1 MMGKVIKRD
10 QTRWIDGKWVVSV
23 PEPENVP
30 VAGAA
35 ETAEPLIDP
44 TELVAEAERQAQA
57 LLARAEAEAND
68 LIERVTRAAYEDG
81 LTQGR
86 DDGYQEGLAA
96 WQQAI
101 EAVRAAAEAFGAERA
116 AKLAELEPDLL
127 RMSLLIASKV
137 LLKEP
142 RDPERVKALVDAA
155 VAKVGADA
163 VVRLRL
169 NPQDAAHM
177 GPPPPSPFSASKPA
191 PAPRFEVVAD
201 TEVGAGGCV
210 VETKTGRVDAT
221 FATQF
226 EELARAVLDAEPEA
240 EPSLTSAAGDLRK
253 APPAPPGKAGKAS
266 PFGGGGFSPQ
276 GFGR

>member
-1 MMGKVIKRD
+1 MSGKIIKRD
-10 QTRWIDGKWVVSV
+10 QTRWIDGKWVVNV
-23 PEPENVP
+23 PPPENVP
-30 VAGAA
+30 AEEAA
-35 ETAEPLIDP
+35 APALPDPAEVL
-44 TELVAEAERQAQA
+44 AEAERKAHA
-57 LLARAEAEAND
+57 LLAQAEAEASD

-96 WQQAI
+96 WLQGI
-101 EAVRAAAEAFGAERA
+101 EALRAAAEAFAAERE

-127 RMSLLIASKV
+127 RLGLLIASKV

-142 RDPERVKALVDAA
+142 RDAALVKGLVDAA

-163 VVRLRL
+163 VVRVRL
-169 NPQDAAHM
+169 NPQDATHM
-177 GPPPPSPFSASKPA
+177 GPPPASPFGTAKQA
-191 PAPRFEVVAD
+191 AAPRFEVVSDPAI
-201 TEVGAGGCV
+201 GAGGCV
-210 VETKTGRVDAT
+210 VETRAGRVDAT

-240 EPSLTSAAGDLRK
+240 EPSLSGAYGELRK
-253 APPAPPGKAGKAS
+253 APPAPPTKGAKGS
-266 PFGGGGFSPQ
+266 PFGGGFSSQ

>member
-1 MMGKVIKRD
+1 MSGKIIKRD

-30 VAGAA
+30 AEAVEAA
-35 ETAEPLIDP
+35 ALPDP
-44 TELVAEAERQAQA
+44 AALVAEAERQAQA

-96 WQQAI
+96 WQRGV
-101 EAVRAAAEAFGAERA
+101 EALRAAADAFAAEREA
-116 AKLAELEPDLL
+116 RLAELEPDLL
-127 RMSLLIASKV
+127 RLGLLVGSKI

-142 RDPERVKALVDAA
+142 RDPALVKSLVDAA

-169 NPQDAAHM
+169 NPQDATHL
-177 GPPPPSPFSASKPA
+177 GPPPPSPFGAAKPA
-191 PAPRFEVVAD
+191 AAPRFEVVAD
-201 TEVGAGGCV
+201 PSVGAGGCV
-210 VETKTGRVDAT
+210 VETRTGRVDAT

-226 EELARAVLDAEPEA
+226 EELARAVLDAEPESD
-240 EPSLTSAAGDLRK
+240 PSLAGAAGDLRK
-253 APPAPPGKAGKAS
+253 APPTPPAKGGRGS
-266 PFGGGGFSPQ
+266 QFGGGGFSPQ

>member
-1 MMGKVIKRD
+1 MSGKIIKRD

-30 VAGAA
+30 AEDVEAA
-35 ETAEPLIDP
+35 PAIDP
-44 TELVAEAERQAQA
+44 AELLAEAERRAQA
-57 LLARAEAEAND
+57 LLAAAEAEAND

-81 LTQGR
+81 LAQGR
-86 DDGYQEGLAA
+86 DDGFQEGLAA
-96 WQQAI
+96 WQQGI
-101 EAVRAAAEAFGAERA
+101 EAVRAAAEAFNAEREA
-116 AKLAELEPDLL
+116 RLGELEPDLMRL
-127 RMSLLIASKV
+127 GLIVASKV

-142 RDPERVKALVDAA
+142 RDAALVKGLVDAA
-155 VAKVGADA
+155 VAKVAGEA
-163 VVRLRL
+163 VVRVRL
-169 NPQDAAHM
+169 NPQDAGHL
-177 GPPPPSPFSASKPA
+177 GPPPPSPFGASKPQ
-191 PAPRFEVVAD
+191 PAPKFEVVAD
-201 TEVGAGGCV
+201 PLVGAGGCV

-240 EPSLTSAAGDLRK
+240 EPSLSGTFQDLRK
-253 APPAPPGKAGKAS
+253 APPAPPAKSGKAS

>member
-1 MMGKVIKRD
+1 MSGKIIKRD

-30 VAGAA
+30 VEAA
-35 ETAEPLIDP
+35 EPPSLPDP
-44 TELVAEAERQAQA
+44 AELVAEAERQAHA

-86 DDGYQEGLAA
+86 DDGYQEGLTA
-96 WQQAI
+96 WRQGV
-101 EAVRAAAEAFGAERA
+101 EALRAAADAFGVEREA
-116 AKLAELEPDLL
+116 RLAELEPDLMRL
-127 RMSLLIASKV
+127 GLLVASKV
-137 LLKEP
+137 LLREP
-142 RDPERVKALVDAA
+142 RDAALVKGLVDAA

-169 NPQDAAHM
+169 NPQDATHL
-177 GPPPPSPFSASKPA
+177 GPPPPSPFGASKSAA
-191 PAPRFEVVAD
+191 PPGFEVVAD
-201 TEVGAGGCV
+201 PAVGSGGCV

-240 EPSLTSAAGDLRK
+240 EPSLSNAFGELRK
-253 APPAPPGKAGKAS
+253 AVPAPSAKGGKAS
-266 PFGGGGFSPQ
+266 PLGGGGFLPQ